1 MKTSLSQ
8 IQKSLNELAST
19 LEKCTENKEFTAIER
34 DILLAKTRQVY
45 EGILSME
52 VAQAAPVVE
61 EPQPVAVQEPAKVVE
76 VAPEPIAEV
85 KQEPIVEQEPEPVVE
100 AKPEPIAEPEQAVK
114 EELTFIIEEPTAPEV
129 SEPAKPV
136 EQVAA
141 PVQKAEEPKQ
151 EAPVFSQVTD
161 LGSKLAQKPI
171 KDIYSALTINERYLY
186 RSQLFNNNQDFFMKS
201 INTLNESKDF
211 NTALGF
217 IKSNFSWDFE
227 NKNVQNFMSIVERRF
242 M

>member
-19 LEKCTENKEFTAIER
+19 LDKCAENKEFTAIER

-52 VAQAAPVVE
+52 VAQAVPVVE
-61 EPQPVAVQEPAKVVE
+61 EPQAAKVQEPAKVVE
-76 VAPEPIAEV
+76 VAPEPIAEE
-85 KQEPIVEQEPEPVVE
+85 KQEPIVKQEPEPVVE
-100 AKPEPIAEPEQAVK
+100 AKPEPIAEPEQAEK
-114 EELTFIIEEPTAPEV
+114 EEPTAPEV

-136 EQVAA
+136 EQAAA

-151 EAPVFSQVTD
+151 DAPVFSQVTD

-186 RSQLFNNNQDFFMKS
+186 RSQLFNNNQDFFIKS

-227 NKNVQNFMSIVERRF
+227 NKDVQNFMSIVERRF